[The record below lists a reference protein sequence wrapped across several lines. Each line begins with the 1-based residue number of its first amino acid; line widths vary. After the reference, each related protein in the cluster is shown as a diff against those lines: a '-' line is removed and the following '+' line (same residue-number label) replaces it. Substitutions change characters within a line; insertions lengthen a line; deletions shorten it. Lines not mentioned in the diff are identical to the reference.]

1 MQVDSRSEPESARS
15 HFRGSTSRP
24 DAITRLSTSEPA
36 SGTCLAIAPVQQ
48 NKSTIVRRRPFVC
61 AASGSPEKYVNM
73 SLPERYDWQDA
84 NQ

>member
-1 MQVDSRSEPESARS
+1 MDHYCTVRD
-15 HFRGSTSRP
+15 T
-24 DAITRLSTSEPA
+24 ITRLSTSEPT